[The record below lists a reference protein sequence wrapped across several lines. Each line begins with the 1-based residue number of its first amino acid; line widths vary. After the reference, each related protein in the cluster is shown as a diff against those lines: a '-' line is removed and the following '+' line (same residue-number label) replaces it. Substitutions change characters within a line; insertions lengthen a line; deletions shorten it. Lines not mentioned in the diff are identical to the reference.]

1 MGAQLRVYRQKIKSA
16 QTTKKITRAMELIA
30 ASRIQ
35 KAQARVTASTP
46 YSRAITRAVSAV
58 ATYSNVDHVLTT
70 EPETI
75 ERAAVVILTSDRGLA
90 GAFNS
95 QVLREAEQLAELL
108 RSQGK
113 DVVYFLVGRKAVG
126 YFQFRR
132 RASERQWTGSTENP
146 EFELAKEIADAVLE
160 VFLRDAAD
168 GGVDE
173 IHVVYN
179 RFVSMMTQTPEVV
192 RLLPLEVVEGVEE
205 PDATV
210 QPLYEFEPD
219 VETVLDALLPVY
231 IESRIFNALLQSAA
245 AKHAATQKA
254 MKSASDNA
262 DKLITDYTRLAN
274 NARQAEITQQ
284 ISEIVGGADALVA
297 EVSNP
302 RRRERRMTDTA
313 TAPVAE
319 ATGGAVGRI
328 ARVTGPVVDI
338 EFPHDSIPEIY
349 NALKTDITI
358 EGVTTTITLEVAQH
372 LGDDLVRAI
381 ALKPTDGLVRGQE
394 VIDTGEA
401 ISVPV
406 GDVTKGK
413 VFNVI
418 GEVLNGEPGE
428 QHRDHRALADPP
440 QAPGL
445 RPARVEDAALR
456 DRHQGHRPPHPVR
469 AGWQD
474 RPLRRCRRRQD
485 RPHPGD
491 DPARRAGPRWC
502 VGVRRCRRAHP

>member
-1 MGAQLRVYRQKIKSA
+1 MAGSVRILRRRIRTTKS
-16 QTTKKITRAMELIA
+16 TKKITKAMELIA

-95 QVLREAEQLAELL
+95 QVLRAAEELAELL

-113 DVVYFLVGRKAVG
+113 EVVYFLVGRKAVG

-132 RASERQWTGSTENP
+132 RASEQQWTGSSENP

-160 VFLRDAAD
+160 SFLRDAAD

-173 IHVVYN
+173 IHIVYN
-179 RFVSMMTQTPEVV
+179 KFVSMMTQTPEVV
-192 RLLPLEVVEGVEE
+192 RLLPLEVVEGVDE

-297 EVSNP
+297 
-302 RRRERRMTDTA
+302 
-313 TAPVAE
+313 
-319 ATGGAVGRI
+319 
-328 ARVTGPVVDI
+328 
-338 EFPHDSIPEIY
+338 
-349 NALKTDITI
+349 K
-358 EGVTTTITLEVAQH
+358 
-372 LGDDLVRAI
+372 
-381 ALKPTDGLVRGQE
+381 K
-394 VIDTGEA
+394 
-401 ISVPV
+401 
-406 GDVTKGK
+406 
-413 VFNVI
+413 
-418 GEVLNGEPGE
+418 
-428 QHRDHRALADPP
+428 
-440 QAPGL
+440 
-445 RPARVEDAALR
+445 
-456 DRHQGHRPPHPVR
+456 
-469 AGWQD
+469 
-474 RPLRRCRRRQD
+474 
-485 RPHPGD
+485 
-491 DPARRAGPRWC
+491 
-502 VGVRRCRRAHP
+502 